1 MAMLIPL
8 AIIVSALVVVMFVI
22 LAGALVITIGR
33 LDETNKQL
41 LIVVAGKDGKPEA
54 LRALVASN
62 RPPQKVIP
70 GIANGK
76 KKDNNPKNT
85 DYTVEVGVDSGL

>member
-1 MAMLIPL
+1 M
-8 AIIVSALVVVMFVI
+8 ALVTMLSVFCGI
-22 LAGALVITIGR
+22 LVLFCIALLIALLKSSNRII
-33 LDETNKQL
+33 EINKQL
-41 LIVVAGKDGKPEA
+41 LIVVAGKDEKPEA

-70 GIANGK
+70 GIAKGK